1 MRLRQFLLLLCM
13 GVGSCALADNVTN
26 ETVLL
31 LHGLARSGRSMFLM
45 ERALSKEGYDVVRLE
60 YPSTKYK
67 VEKLTEKYLAPEIEK
82 VRNKDVARIHFV
94 AHSLGNIMLR
104 YYFSDHAIPDN
115 MGCIVMLGPPNKGS
129 EVVDKIGHM
138 KPFDWVNGPAG
149 QQLGTSSNSL
159 PNQLPVP
166 DAEIGVIAGTRS
178 VNWILSTYIPG
189 PDDGKVSPENA
200 KIEGMKDF
208 AVVPATHTFMMNK
221 PEVIKMTINFLK
233 HGRFNPQEDEQAEDG
248 DLRTNTTPQ

>member
-45 ERALSKEGYDVVRLE
+45 ERALSKEGYDVV
-60 YPSTKYK
+60 
-67 VEKLTEKYLAPEIEK
+67 
-82 VRNKDVARIHFV
+82 RIHFV